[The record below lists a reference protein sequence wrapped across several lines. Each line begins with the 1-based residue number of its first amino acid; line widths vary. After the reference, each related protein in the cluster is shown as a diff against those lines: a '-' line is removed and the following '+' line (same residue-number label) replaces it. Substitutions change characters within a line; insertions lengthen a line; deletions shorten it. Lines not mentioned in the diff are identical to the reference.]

1 MSRVAVSVGSVRV
14 SGLERGDATALPGR
28 LEGAVARSLA
38 STAAPATG
46 RSVEVRVVRVRLD
59 RGARF
64 GPDQVGAA
72 VADAIRSTVQGRGA
86 SR

>member
-1 MSRVAVSVGSVRV
+1 MSRVVVDVGSIRV
-14 SGLERGDATALPGR
+14 SGLARGDAMALPGR
-28 LEGAVARSLA
+28 LEGAVARGLA
-38 STAAPATG
+38 GIAAPAPG
-46 RSVEVRVVRVRLD
+46 RSVDVRVVRVRLD
-59 RGARF
+59 QGARL